1 MTTNRIVEKKNKDP
15 INMLVLFT
23 KLSIETFY
31 ASVTFFIINCI
42 NTFWKK
48 DLNVHL
54 FSTRKSEKIDFWNL
68 NINK

>member
-42 NTFWKK
+42 NTFWKR
-48 DLNVHL
+48 DPIFNF
-54 FSTRKSEKIDFWNL
+54 FSTRKGEKIDFWNL

>member
-42 NTFWKK
+42 NTFSKK
-48 DLNVHL
+48 DLIFT
-54 FSTRKSEKIDFWNL
+54 FSVPEKVKKSIFG
-68 NINK
+68 I

>member
-42 NTFWKK
+42 NTFSKK
-48 DLNVHL
+48 DLIFHL
-54 FSTRKSEKIDFWNL
+54 FSTRKSEKVDFWNL